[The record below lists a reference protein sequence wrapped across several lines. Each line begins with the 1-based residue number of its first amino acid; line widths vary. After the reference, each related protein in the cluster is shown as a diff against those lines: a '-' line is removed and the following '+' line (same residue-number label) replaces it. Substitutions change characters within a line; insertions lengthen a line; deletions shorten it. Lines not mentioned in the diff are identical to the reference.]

1 MTEWVQSNNLF
12 LLKRIILHSPFSN
25 DGDIWLTFPS
35 IHVHDYLSHNKII
48 FKKLY
53 ETPDTPSQID
63 VSNLLFES

>member
-25 DGDIWLTFPS
+25 DGDIWLTFPL
-35 IHVHDYLSHNKII
+35 YMYMTI
-48 FKKLY
+48 FPTKKSFFKNFY